1 MLRFFMKGLNVKN
14 MGVEY
19 GKRVVFI
26 FDLSVL
32 IIYLQ
37 TFPFFHIGRT
47 VEGHYSLLKHPQKTN
62 QSFSSMARYSVW
74 VNYQLK

>member
-26 FDLSVL
+26 LDLSVL
-32 IIYLQ
+32 IIFISTNISFLSHWQ
-37 TFPFFHIGRT
+37 DSGRPLFLIETSPKDKSKFFFHGKI
-47 VEGHYSLLKHPQKTN
+47 
-62 QSFSSMARYSVW
+62 
-74 VNYQLK
+74 